1 MGCWLSTPIEVQG
14 YGRCHWHTGLR
25 DIGIRV
31 QCLGPS
37 GLTYSGVLGMCL
49 GSAVLGIQC
58 LEYGA
63 LGMVLGVWCLGYG
76 VWGTFGTVLAG
87 MVPWLECLGYG
98 AQDLLLVL
106 NHAYMIMPI

>member
-1 MGCWLSTPIEVQG
+1 M
-14 YGRCHWHTGLR
+14 
-25 DIGIRV
+25 

-76 VWGTFGTVLAG
+76 VWGMVVGVRCLGIVLGVRCLGCGDWSTVLG
-87 MVPWLECLGYG
+87 VCGFQYVMVHR
-98 AQDLLLVL
+98 LLQ
-106 NHAYMIMPI
+106 